1 MFWGRGDTA
10 KLDPDVQTTLA
21 HLRRME
27 ETGHIVALTHDQTQ
41 AALRALTF
49 YGRWEG
55 TLALLTSIRN
65 VVLLIG
71 ALLAIYFAT
80 EGWIIAR
87 IREVVAG

>member
-1 MFWGRGDTA
+1 MFWGRGDTTR
-10 KLDPDVQTTLA
+10 LDTETQVTLS

-41 AALRALTF
+41 VALRALTF

-71 ALLAIYFAT
+71 ALLAVYFAT

-87 IREVVAG
+87 IREIVGA